1 MKIRFFDD
9 ATIDN
14 HSLESMDDVRFLGEK
29 DSKEHTKRR
38 LSRLGY
44 DKDTSVALF
53 SDDGNLEAIILTSSG
68 TWNGLK
74 ALFINAFLVNDG
86 IFNNALFSFKDKFT
100 HLLLELAKKTLSK
113 HYDTILLEAEYS
125 NNRIL
130 DLFKVLPLLHSRI
143 LTNYIIDKD
152 ILLKNTKIAY
162 EKTLADGFKIEET
175 NIDELKSYRSFM
187 DSRPGWLTRE
197 DSISQEKG
205 DTLIAIKT
213 EFGSVS
219 AICVFNEKTGVVS
232 RLATMPLSRSKG
244 FASSLLHYV
253 AEKSKSKTI
262 SVVDINDK
270 NEEAVN
276 FLKSKGFEIDIV
288 KTEYTFSLKG

>member
-9 ATIDN
+9 TTIDN
-14 HSLESMDDVRFLGEK
+14 SSLDSMDDIRFLGEH

-53 SDDGNLEAIILTSSG
+53 DDNDKLEAIILTSSG

-74 ALFINAFLVNDG
+74 ALFVNAFLVNHQ
-86 IFNNALFSFKDKFT
+86 ILQNTIFSFKDKFT
-100 HLLLELAKKTLSK
+100 HLLLELAKKTLSR

-143 LTNYIIDKD
+143 LTNYIIDRD
-152 ILLKNTKIAY
+152 TLLENTKIAY
-162 EKTLADGFKIEET
+162 EKTLEDGFKIEET
-175 NIDELKSYRSFM
+175 DINELKTYRSFM

-197 DSISQEKG
+197 DSISKENG
-205 DTLIAIKT
+205 DSLIAIKT

-219 AICVFNEKTGVVS
+219 AICVFNRATGVVS
-232 RLATMPLSRSKG
+232 RLATMPLSRTKG
-244 FASSLLHYV
+244 FASALLHY
-253 AEKSKSKTI
+253 ATLESKSKTI

-270 NEEAVN
+270 NEEAVS
-276 FLKSKGFEIDIV
+276 FLKNKGFDIDIV